1 MATLKERRN
10 DILQQLLISQGTEE
24 GGHSP
29 YTPWKPAPGGPYV
42 PAPERPKR
50 DGMTISSTPQ
60 GGGYP
65 TTPSYINYK
74 EIRDVNPYLID
85 KFIKDRGLKIFE
97 FKTGI
102 PLAQNLE
109 DGGGG
114 WKYWNDET
122 KREFLINTDEEYK
135 QWLKDNNF
143 LEEDEPDIKKQ
154 KNKLGRLTIKDA

>member
-10 DILQQLLISQGTEE
+10 DILQQLLISQGKEE

-29 YTPWKPAPGGPYV
+29 YTPWKPAPGGPYT
-42 PAPERPKR
+42 PAPPR
-50 DGMTISSTPQ
+50 DKMKITSTPQ
-60 GGGYP
+60 GGSYP

-85 KFIKDRGLKIFE
+85 QFIKDRGLEIF
-97 FKTGI
+97 KLQTGI

-109 DGGGG
+109 GDGGG
-114 WKYWNDET
+114 WEYWDDET
-122 KREFLINTDEEYK
+122 KMRFLRETDEEYK

-154 KNKLGRLTIKDA
+154 KNKLGRLTIKNA